1 MTYNVLMGTLNP
13 THSLTHSPAYL
24 AVFVLCRQGNSALHY
39 AMSNGQFEVVKLLLD
54 TGMCDITRQNRT
66 GCTAVMLASLVQ
78 INSES
83 DRQVIR
89 RLFQLGDINQQASLV
104 RIRVLLS
111 KLYCVC
117 YVSRGAGIKGY
128 WHQRADERHGNHPQG
143 YQELLVVRNKVGRP
157 QVSLR

>member
-1 MTYNVLMGTLNP
+1 M
-13 THSLTHSPAYL
+13 
-24 AVFVLCRQGNSALHY
+24 FVLWRQGNSALHY

-111 KLYCVC
+111 KLYCVY
-117 YVSRGAGIKGY
+117 YVRSGLCFGGDPSPVPPGSA
-128 WHQRADERHGNHPQG
+128 PTV
-143 YQELLVVRNKVGRP
+143 LLVRYAYYTVT
-157 QVSLR
+157 